1 MKMPYE
7 LYTQEKIVNH
17 QENHSPTKFM
27 YSFAHARRFPPLDR
41 RGFSDSLYN
50 FPKFGN
56 AQKVG
61 IGYGDKSDFTK
72 RRLIT
77 EIVGVKRDFDKNS
90 KTRGSSYT
98 FGVARDKYGKVVCP
112 GYKYIDKNVPGPGKY
127 NVIRELG
134 ADAPKYS
141 LHTICGD
148 RGWINKYMNNP
159 APGTYSP
166 VVRINSEGKY
176 PVSSISNIQCHNFG
190 LSQSN
195 RWSQY
200 KRKKNIFIL
209 NFKFFI
215 FYFFS

>member
-1 MKMPYE
+1 MSVQ
-7 LYTQEKIVNH
+7 LYTQEQIVH
-17 QENHSPTKFM
+17 HVENASPTKFM
-27 YSFAHARRFPPLDR
+27 YSFSRAERFPRLNR
-41 RGFSDSLYN
+41 TGKSDTFYN
-50 FPKFGN
+50 LPSMTMTRT
-56 AQKVG
+56 AG
-61 IGYGDKSDFTK
+61 IGYGTKSDFTTNK
-72 RRLIT
+72 NRKT
-77 EIVGVKRDFDKNS
+77 EFISIKRDFDEGNH
-90 KTRGSSYT
+90 RGLKYS
-98 FGVARDKYGKVVCP
+98 FGLGRDSFLKAYCP
-112 GYKYIDKNVPGPGKY
+112 GYKNIDKNVPGPGKY

-215 FYFFS
+215 F